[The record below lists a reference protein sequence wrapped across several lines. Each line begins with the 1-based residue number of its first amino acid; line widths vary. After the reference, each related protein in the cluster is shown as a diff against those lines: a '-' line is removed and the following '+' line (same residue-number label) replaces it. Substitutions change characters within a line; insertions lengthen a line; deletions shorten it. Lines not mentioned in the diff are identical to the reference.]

1 MQKSWNITID
11 GKSYTVG
18 LDHQT
23 WTNVQRITLNSQII
37 YESPG
42 RMQVGG
48 ITRFTING
56 HECAVIISS
65 RIFKFSYDLVL
76 DGYSIENKKPVNIP
90 KGNPVAVVSNGSISV
105 NTRGV
110 K

>member
-23 WTNVQRITLNSQII
+23 WTNVQKITVNSQII

-48 ITRFTING
+48 ITRFTIDG

-65 RIFKFSYDLVL
+65 RILKFSYDLVL
-76 DGYSIENKKPVNIP
+76 DGRSIESKKKVNIP
-90 KGNPVAVVSNGSISV
+90 KGDPVAAISNETIGVIE
-105 NTRGV
+105 RGR